1 MVGFEDKKPNKL
13 ENVQTKQE
21 NTVDRN
27 KYKQQ

>member
-13 ENVQTKQE
+13 KKVQTKQE
-21 NTVDRN
+21 NIVDRN